1 MTCEVER
8 LSGAPVY
15 DEDDEEDETLE
26 PGGMGRMPPIDEE
39 DGDEGTCA
47 VTGRA

>member
-1 MTCEVER
+1 LTCDVER

-15 DEDDEEDETLE
+15 EEDDEEDETLE
-26 PGGMGRMPPIDEE
+26 PGGMDDRIPPEE

>member
-1 MTCEVER
+1 LTCEVER

-15 DEDDEEDETLE
+15 DEDDEEDEA
-26 PGGMGRMPPIDEE
+26 GGTGRMPPIDEG
-39 DGDEGTCA
+39 DGDE